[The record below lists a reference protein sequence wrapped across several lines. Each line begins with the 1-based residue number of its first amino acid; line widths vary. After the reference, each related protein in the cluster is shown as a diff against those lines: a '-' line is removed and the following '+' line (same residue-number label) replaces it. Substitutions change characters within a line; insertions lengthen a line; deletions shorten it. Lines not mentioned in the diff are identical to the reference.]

1 MDKALLKESIKS
13 VEESIKVSKDNLK
26 KAEQHI
32 AEGELILKAF
42 REQLKLFG

>member
-32 AEGELILKAF
+32 AEGELILKVF